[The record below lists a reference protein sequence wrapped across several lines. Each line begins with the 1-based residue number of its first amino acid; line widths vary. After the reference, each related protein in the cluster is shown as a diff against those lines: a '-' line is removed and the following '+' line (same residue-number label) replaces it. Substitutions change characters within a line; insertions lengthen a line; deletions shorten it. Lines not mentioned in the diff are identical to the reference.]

1 MIIELASLPPCIVQY
16 INAGQKV
23 EIEKVEAG
31 VKVTPIMPLHSSK
44 NERTAGRLAMLL
56 GQDDV
61 TIDEQVLLAPLDE
74 ADWDSTDPYGI
85 S

>member
-1 MIIELASLPPCIVQY
+1 
-16 INAGQKV
+16 
-23 EIEKVEAG
+23 
-31 VKVTPIMPLHSSK
+31 MPLHSSK

-74 ADWDSTDPYGI
+74 AYWDSTDPYGI